1 MSLKRTPLYNVHARA
16 GAKIVP
22 FAGYEMPIQY
32 SGIVEEHRTVRQSVG
47 VFDVSHMGEV
57 EVRGKDALA
66 FVQKITVNDASR
78 LVPGR
83 VQYSAM
89 CYPEGGIVDDL
100 LVYNMGDSY
109 MLVINASN
117 IAKDVEWMTSHLSG
131 DVTLKDRSDEIALIA
146 VQGPRSLET
155 LAKLTAV
162 DLASLPYYHCVRG
175 SLAGAEMVISRTG
188 YTGELGFELYFPA
201 DAALAEKIWDLLMES
216 GKPFGIRPV
225 GLAARDTLRLEMG
238 FCLYGNDID
247 QSTHPLEA
255 GLGWITKLDKGEFN
269 GRPALLRAKE
279 KGLTRKLVGFA
290 MQDKAFPRH
299 GYAIHAGGRPTGTVT
314 SGTFSPIL
322 DRGIGMGYVGIEH
335 AKAGSMLEI
344 IIRDRAVPASV
355 VPTPFVKKSAP

>member
-1 MSLKRTPLYNVHARA
+1 MSLKRTPLYNVHARL

-22 FAGYEMPIQY
+22 FAGFEMPIQY
-32 SGIVEEHRTVRQSVG
+32 SGTVEEHRTVRQSVG
-47 VFDVSHMGEV
+47 IFDVSHMGEV
-57 EVRGKDALA
+57 EIRGKDALA
-66 FVQKITVNDASR
+66 FVQEITVNDASR
-78 LVPGR
+78 LAPGR

-100 LVYNMGDSY
+100 LVYNMGDFY

-117 IAKDVEWMTSHLSG
+117 ITKDVDWMRSHLSG
-131 DVTLKDRSDEIALIA
+131 DVTLTNHSDEITLIA

-155 LAKLTAV
+155 LAKLTSV
-162 DLASLPYYHCVRG
+162 DLASLPYYHFVRG

-188 YTGELGFELYFPA
+188 YTGELGFELYLPA
-201 DAALAEKIWDLLMES
+201 DVALAEKIWELLMES
-216 GKPFGIRPV
+216 GKTFGIRPV

-269 GRPALLRAKE
+269 GRAALLQAKE
-279 KGLTRKLVGFA
+279 RGLTRKLVGFA

-299 GYAIHAGGRPTGTVT
+299 GYAIHAGGMPTGTVT

-335 AKAGSMLEI
+335 AKVGSMLEI

-355 VPTPFVKKSAP
+355 VPMPFVKKSAP